1 MGQVVAERKGREVMT
16 VDQRAEDA
24 FLDYVLDLA
33 LAQGKAAAG
42 VRQDESATTK
52 DSPEGPNKKG

>member
-16 VDQRAEDA
+16 VDQRTEDA

-33 LAQGKAAAG
+33 RKEAAAR
-42 VRQDESATTK
+42 VRQDESAATK
-52 DSPEGPNKKG
+52 DAPAGANKKG

>member
-16 VDQRAEDA
+16 VDQRTEDA
-24 FLDYVLDLA
+24 FLDYILG
-33 LAQGKAAAG
+33 LAQKEAAAR

-52 DSPEGPNKKG
+52 DAPEGANKKG